1 MHIPVPNT
9 KPIDKSRPSNRR
21 CINCTQWDNR
31 VPNPNMSHRWDDH
44 EFLCPASNDKPV
56 NYWNCCKLFQWN
68 PNKPYKKEE

>member
-1 MHIPVPNT
+1 MPNT
-9 KPIDKSRPSNRR
+9 KPIDKSRPANRR
-21 CINCTQWDNR
+21 CINCVQWDSR
-31 VPNPNMSHRWDDH
+31 VPNPNTSHRWDDH